1 MLIIYPFYKTMS
13 DPIKFA
19 PEVDPYVGVDNLDL
33 YGEDEDSSYDSI
45 LREETEFDGI
55 LGVQKHLDYLM
66 QLGYKSPLELGKLG
80 YPVDMSRRKYP
91 LSGSFGE
98 YWEWEIIPDFDS
110 DCLVFQLWKNNP
122 YD

>member
-19 PEVDPYVGVDNLDL
+19 PEVDRYVGVDNLDL

-55 LGVQKHLDYLM
+55 LGVQKHLDYLT
-66 QLGYKSPLELGKLG
+66 QLGYKSPLELVKLG
-80 YPVDMSRRKYP
+80 YRVDMSRRKYP
-91 LSGSFGE
+91 TSGGFGE
-98 YWEWEIIPDFDS
+98 YWVWKIEPDFDS
-110 DCLVFQLWKNNP
+110 DCLVFHLWKKNP